1 MVFATLMTQG
11 GTTCGT
17 NGAVLSS
24 KISRFIFWNLPPS
37 FRRNLR
43 GQLCHDYQAVK
54 QRKAQMIKARVSTI
68 PATSHDITLNESR
81 ERTFPS
87 TMRSLVCYK
96 FATGDSMP
104 RLRRAMTRRERV
116 WKHGA
121 GQPIPPDYHI
131 DARTRR
137 DRKSVVE
144 GTTCCPGR
152 EPRCA

>member
-43 GQLCHDYQAVK
+43 GQLCHDFQAVK

-68 PATSHDITLNESR
+68 PATSHDITLNE
-81 ERTFPS
+81 
-87 TMRSLVCYK
+87 RSEEH
-96 FATGDSMP
+96 
-104 RLRRAMTRRERV
+104 RLNSS
-116 WKHGA
+116 H
-121 GQPIPPDYHI
+121 
-131 DARTRR
+131 
-137 DRKSVVE
+137 
-144 GTTCCPGR
+144 
-152 EPRCA
+152 RCISYAVFCLKKKIKKIQY

>member
-43 GQLCHDYQAVK
+43 GQLCHDFQAVK

-68 PATSHDITLNESR
+68 PATSHDINLNESR

-96 FATGDSMP
+96 FATHDVMP
-104 RLRRAMTRRERV
+104 PLPREMTRRGRRA
-116 WKHGA
+116 WDHRT
-121 GQPIPPDYHI
+121 GQRNPTDYHI
-131 DARTRR
+131 
-137 DRKSVVE
+137 
-144 GTTCCPGR
+144 
-152 EPRCA
+152 